1 MAIAAKLPLVVS
13 FGLGLCTLPALAGSV
28 ADGTPAP
35 PPQKGVNIASGPKAP
50 ATDEPV
56 ARLQMSSDL
65 LAFGRDN
72 KDPLALIVAARI
84 MKTVGGTEADMKPEG
99 RGAADN
105 PQKPGQPVTPDT
117 ILVEA
122 RDLGKGDK
130 LTNLLIDEAGAMG
143 SGGGAAQLKTHQDTA
158 QVGATDAYTVVYN
171 GGQLAEAG
179 HRRGWQQ
186 RSRSPRLRR
195 ERPPRLPQRQQQ
207 RPGIL
212 SVVAEVDRAVPHRDP
227 EFGHGAK
234 SLPRGD
240 ELTIS
245 RGRALR

>member
-105 PQKPGQPVTPDT
+105 PQKPGQPVTSDT

-143 SGGGAAQLKTHQDTA
+143 SGGGATQLKTHQDTA
-158 QVGATDAYTVVYN
+158 QVGATDAYTVLYN

-179 HRRGWQQ
+179 LAGDGSSDLDLLVYDENDHLVC
-186 RSRSPRLRR
+186 RSASSSDREYCQWWPRWTGPFRIEIQNLGTVPNLYR
-195 ERPPRLPQRQQQ
+195 
-207 RPGIL
+207 
-212 SVVAEVDRAVPHRDP
+212 VA
-227 EFGHGAK
+227 
-234 SLPRGD
+234 
-240 ELTIS
+240 TN
-245 RGRALR
+245 

>member
-1 MAIAAKLPLVVS
+1 MAIAAKLPLVLS
-13 FGLGLCTLPALAGSV
+13 CGLGLCFTLSALAGSV

-35 PPQKGVNIASGPKAP
+35 TPQKGVNIASGPKAP

-72 KDPLALIVAARI
+72 QDPLALIVAARI

-99 RGAADN
+99 RGATDN

-122 RDLGKGDK
+122 RDFAKGDK

-143 SGGGAAQLKTHQDTA
+143 SDSGAAQLKTHQDTVQA
-158 QVGATDAYTVVYN
+158 GATDAYTVVYN

-179 HRRGWQQ
+179 IAGDGASDLDLLVYDENDHLVC
-186 RSRSPRLRR
+186 RSASSSDREYCQWWPRWTGPFRIEVQNLGTTPNLYR
-195 ERPPRLPQRQQQ
+195 
-207 RPGIL
+207 
-212 SVVAEVDRAVPHRDP
+212 VA
-227 EFGHGAK
+227 
-234 SLPRGD
+234 
-240 ELTIS
+240 TN
-245 RGRALR
+245 

>member
-1 MAIAAKLPLVVS
+1 MADAAKLPLVVG
-13 FGLGLCTLPALAGSV
+13 FGLGLFFTFPALAGS
-28 ADGTPAP
+28 AAEGTAP

-65 LAFGRDN
+65 LAFGRDD

-99 RGAADN
+99 RGASDN
-105 PQKPGQPVTPDT
+105 AQKPGQPVAPDT

-122 RDLGKGDK
+122 RDLAKGDK

-143 SGGGAAQLKTHQDTA
+143 SDNGAGLLKTHQDTVPA
-158 QVGATDAYTVVYN
+158 GATDAYTLVYN

-179 HRRGWQQ
+179 IAGDGSGDLDLLVYDENDHLVC
-186 RSRSPRLRR
+186 RSASSSDREYCQWWPRWTGPFRIEIQNLGTAPNLYR
-195 ERPPRLPQRQQQ
+195 
-207 RPGIL
+207 I
-212 SVVAEVDRAVPHRDP
+212 ATD
-227 EFGHGAK
+227 
-234 SLPRGD
+234 
-240 ELTIS
+240 
-245 RGRALR
+245 